1 MNQIY
6 QYLDISRQSFHQMIN
21 RRMLKEQE
29 QQQIVYLVRQVRDD
43 HPRMSARDIY
53 LKVQPYTC

>member
-6 QYLDISRQSFHQMIN
+6 QYLNISRQSFHQMVN

-29 QQQIVYLVRQVRDD
+29 QQQIVYLVRQVR
-43 HPRMSARDIY
+43 R
-53 LKVQPYTC
+53 